1 MGGLCCKEVLDPHQA
16 RGYVVATD
24 HTACYHD
31 NKQKFPFIDFIR
43 ALFNTDSAL
52 PSPLSTPPPPSLP
65 PVRVW
70 GGAPQSMAWGGE
82 RSETGHMTDA
92 DVGAMVA
99 SVLSLEALV
108 SLALQQNPPTP
119 TPTPRCL

>member
-52 PSPLSTPPPPSLP
+52 PSPPLSPHPRLPPSRLSEF
-65 PVRVW
+65 
-70 GGAPQSMAWGGE
+70 GGALPSRWPGGV
-82 RSETGHMTDA
+82 S
-92 DVGAMVA
+92 GAR
-99 SVLSLEALV
+99 LV
-108 SLALQQNPPTP
+108 T
-119 TPTPRCL
+119 